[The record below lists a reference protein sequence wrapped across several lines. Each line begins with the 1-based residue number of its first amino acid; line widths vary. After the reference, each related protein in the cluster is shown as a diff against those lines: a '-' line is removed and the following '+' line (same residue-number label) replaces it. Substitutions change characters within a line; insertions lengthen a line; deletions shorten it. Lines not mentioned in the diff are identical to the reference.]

1 MLFLQ
6 DLMTDKAGTLAD
18 HLRHVGAVD
27 EEDLIV
33 AIEHRGEVASIIDI
47 WRSPLA
53 GKRSIC
59 FWCRLSLGASDNSTS
74 GMVGCFTQPWAQR

>member
-1 MLFLQ
+1 
-6 DLMTDKAGTLAD
+6 MTDKAGTLAD

-33 AIEHRGEVASIIDI
+33 AIEHGGDVASIIDI

-53 GKRSIC
+53 GKRNIC
-59 FWCRLSLGASDNSTS
+59 FWCRLSLGASYNSTS
-74 GMVGCFTQPWAQR
+74 GMMGGLRVHITRTK